1 MVGKRVL
8 AERMR
13 QNLSQEQLFLAARV
27 DRRTLQAL
35 EAGRG
40 NPTLATLHRIAYVLD
55 VSVSEFVR

>member
-1 MVGKRVL
+1 MLGRRVV
-8 AERMR
+8 AERLR
-13 QNLSQEQLFLAARV
+13 QNLSQEGLFLAAQV

-55 VSVSEFVR
+55 VPLSDLVR